1 VVEGVTINLLWVRLR
16 VTRNG
21 ITPGY
26 SHPLYHLWER
36 GKGGEGLLLFL
47 LLNILILTTGY
58 AHAQTTA
65 PSSPERF
72 QYRWVYLMQN
82 LQVEDNVPKVEA
94 ILRRA
99 KAAGYNGI
107 ALADFKLNILDRV
120 PERYFRNLA
129 RVKAVADELGM
140 DIYPAVAPFGYSSGI
155 LAHDPNLAEAIPVRD
170 AAFVV
175 RNGQAD
181 IAEAGDLLGGIGE
194 FENAPGDKFA
204 GWDYQDAI
212 GTGIV
217 ADRTVKRGGTQ
228 SLRIENI
235 GTAHAPSGNGR
246 IQKLLTVEPFRQYHL
261 SVWIKTED
269 FARPGEIK
277 AIALPESGGPSLI
290 QNSWRVQKTQDWT
303 EYHAVFNSVDKTKVR
318 VYAGVWG
325 GTTGKLWFD
334 DLRLTE
340 VGLLNL
346 VRRNDCP
353 LVVRDTDTGTVYTEG
368 KDYSPV
374 RDEKI
379 GMVPYAG
386 SYDVYHTPPSITIPS
401 GSRIKEGQRL
411 RVSFWH
417 TVSVY
422 EEQVTASLTHPKVYE
437 VVGKQVESVHKA
449 LSPKGYFLGYDEI
462 RVGGWSGDKR
472 TPGELLAESVRK
484 TVGIVRKTA
493 PNATVFFWSDM
504 FDPSHNA
511 HGDYYLVN
519 GSWAGAWEG
528 LPKDA
533 VIVNWNSGK
542 PKESLPFFAN
552 RGHRQILAG
561 YYDGRPDSIQQWL
574 SDAKGISGVVGVMY
588 TT

>member
-1 VVEGVTINLLWVRLR
+1 
-16 VTRNG
+16 
-21 ITPGY
+21 
-26 SHPLYHLWER
+26 LWER
-36 GKGGEGLLLFL
+36 GGEPQRAGVRVPAKATGLLLFL
-47 LLNILILTTGY
+47 LLFLTLGC
-58 AHAQTTA
+58 ARAQTAA
-65 PSSPERF
+65 PSGPERF
-72 QYRWVYLMQN
+72 PYRWVYLMHN
-82 LQVEDNVPKVEA
+82 LQVDENVAKVEA

-99 KAAGYNGI
+99 KAAGYNGV
-107 ALADFKLNILDRV
+107 ALADFKMNILDRV
-120 PERYFRNLA
+120 PERYFRNLG
-129 RVKAVADELGM
+129 RIKTVAAELGM
-140 DIYPAVAPFGYSSGI
+140 DIYPAIAPFGYSSGI
-155 LAHDPNLAEAIPVRD
+155 LAHDPNLAEAMPVRD
-170 AAFVV
+170 AVFVV

-181 IAEAGDLLGGIGE
+181 IADARDLLGGIGE
-194 FENAPGDKFA
+194 FESASGDKFA

-217 ADRTVKRGGTQ
+217 ADRTVKRGGAQ

-235 GTAHAPSGNGR
+235 GAAHAPSGNGR

-261 SVWIKTED
+261 SVWIKTQD

-277 AIALPESGGPSLI
+277 AIALPEGGGPSLI
-290 QNSWRVQKTQDWT
+290 QNSWRVQRTQDWT
-303 EYHAVFNSVDKTKVR
+303 EYHAVFNSVGKTKVR
-318 VYAGVWG
+318 VYVGVWG
-325 GTTGKLWFD
+325 GTTGRLWFD

-346 VRRNDCP
+346 VRRDDCP
-353 LVVRDTDTGTVYTEG
+353 LVVRDAATATVYREG
-368 KDYSPV
+368 KDFAPV
-374 RDEKI
+374 RDEKM
-379 GMVPYAG
+379 GMVPYEG
-386 SYDVYHTPPSITIPS
+386 NYDVYHAPPAITVLP
-401 GSRIKEGQRL
+401 GSRIRDGQRL

-437 VVGKQVESVHKA
+437 VVEKQAASVHKA

-484 TVGIVRKTA
+484 TVAIVRKTN
-493 PNATVFFWSDM
+493 PNAHVFFWSDM

-519 GSWAGAWEG
+519 GSWAGSWEG

-552 RGHRQILAG
+552 RGLKQILAG
-561 YYDGRPDSIQQWL
+561 YYDGPPDSIRRWL
-574 SDAKGISGVVGVMY
+574 AAAEGVPGVVGVMY
-588 TT
+588 TTWQGKYDDLEAFAKAAWGGTP